1 MQSKNLPYTLGVD
14 IGIASTGAAL
24 LLDDSIL
31 GLHVR
36 TFDKAETSD
45 KGDSLNKIRREA
57 RLTRRRLRRRAHRLL
72 RLCRLF
78 KRIGLIDAATPADF
92 ALPISTWSLRADA
105 LDRRLND
112 REWASVLYHIVKHR
126 GFQSNRKS
134 EVKTDEKAGQMLNG
148 VTRNQQLLSEGGFR
162 SVGELAARHPD
173 FSRAKRNKGGC
184 YNHTFA
190 RADLQHELQLLF
202 QRQRELGNAYADSEF
217 ERQMVTLLLARKPT
231 MAGDALLKM
240 LGHCSFETDQYR
252 APKASYRAER
262 FVWLGKLNNLKIV
275 SYGESRSLSEGE
287 RQQIIELPFQKS
299 KLTFKQVR
307 KALDLAPQQ
316 HFNLLSYRST
326 SDKNKDPEDTALF
339 EAKAFH
345 TLRKAYEEAGLK
357 QQWQRDSLD
366 ADRLDTLAYA
376 LSVYKDD
383 TASRVWL
390 QQQGV
395 EDEIIDAVLLES
407 FDKFIQ
413 LSQKALSKILPFMEQ
428 GQRYDQA
435 AESAGYQHSQ
445 PKAAAE
451 NRGYLPPPDRDVIR
465 NPVVY
470 RALNQ
475 ARKLINAIVRE
486 YGPPKAVHIEMARD
500 LSKPFDERKKI
511 ERQQKDYQ
519 VNKQQAAERFS
530 DEIGRAPSGNELL
543 KMRLYHEQDSQCPY
557 CQQALDINRLYDAH
571 DIYAQIDHALP
582 FSRSF
587 DDSLSNKVLVHTQC
601 NQNKSN
607 QTPFEFFGNHPEN
620 PAWQRFRAWVHANPK
635 ISPAKRNRLLRMN
648 FGDREAREFR
658 DRNLNDTRYIA
669 RELKQMIERHLQ
681 WHPQAEGKERCVVL
695 SGQLTALLRAR
706 WGLAKDRENG
716 DLHHVQDAAVIAAA
730 SRSLVKRMSDYAR
743 RKELAMVRGDYLD
756 PETGEVL
763 DIDAVRLLE
772 QHFPQPWPW
781 FRQELQARLSNNPS
795 EQLAKVSSYL
805 GSLEFPP
812 VRVSRAPTR
821 RGLGAAHQETIRS
834 IRGEELSAV
843 KTPLT
848 SLKIVKQ
855 DDWDKLKPNIVGYE
869 RDTALIAAISERL
882 QEYAYDGKKAFAQPL
897 YKPSR
902 DGRNAPLIRGV
913 TLAGVQKSGLPVR
926 GGIASND
933 SMVRADIFSKNGKFY
948 VVPVYVADAVR
959 EELPNRAVVAS
970 KPEVEWPVMDD
981 LYQFLFSL
989 YPNDWLTVRL
999 KGEIREGY
1007 FSGLDR
1013 STGAISLWLHDRNQ
1027 MLVKQGLQRSIGIK
1041 TALALEKYHVDLL
1054 GNLHRVHQETRQSVH
1069 LPKKR
1074 KP

>member
-24 LLDDSIL
+24 LLDDCIL

-36 TFDKAETSD
+36 TFDKAETD
-45 KGDSLNKIRREA
+45 KEGDSLNKIRREA
-57 RLTRRRLRRRAHRLL
+57 RLTRRRLRRRVHRLL

-78 KRIGLIDAATPADF
+78 KRIGLIDTAMPAAF
-92 ALPISTWSLRADA
+92 ALPVSTWSLRAEA
-105 LDRRLND
+105 LDRRLTR

-134 EVKTDEKAGQMLNG
+134 EVKADEKAGQMLSG
-148 VTRNQQLLSEGGFR
+148 VTRNQQLLDEGGFR

-173 FSRAKRNKGGC
+173 FSQAKRNKSGG

-190 RADLQHELQLLF
+190 RADLQAELQLLF
-202 QRQRELGNAYADSEF
+202 QRQRELGNAHADAEF
-217 ERQMVTLLLARKPT
+217 EQQMVTLLLARKPT
-231 MAGDALLKM
+231 MAGDALLNM
-240 LGHCSFETDQYR
+240 LGHCSFEPSEYR

-262 FVWLGKLNNLKIV
+262 FVWLGKLNNLKII
-275 SYGESRSLSEGE
+275 SYGESRPLSDGE
-287 RQQIIELPFQKS
+287 RQQIIELPFQKT

-307 KALDLAPQQ
+307 KALDLAPHQ
-316 HFNLLSYRST
+316 HFNLLSYHVAGN
-326 SDKNKDPEDTALF
+326 KNKDPEDGTLF

-345 TLRKAYEEAGLK
+345 ILGKAYEKAGLK
-357 QQWQRDSLD
+357 KQWQRDSLE

-383 TASRVWL
+383 ASSRDWL
-390 QQQGV
+390 KRQGV
-395 EDEIIDAVLLES
+395 EDDIIEAILVES

-413 LSQKALSKILPFMEQ
+413 LSQKALIKILPFMEQ

-435 AESAGYQHSQ
+435 TESAGYQHSQ
-445 PKAAAE
+445 RQAE
-451 NRGYLPPPDRDVIR
+451 VEKRGYLPKPDHDTIR

-511 ERQQKDYQ
+511 ERQQKEFQDK
-519 VNKQQAAERFS
+519 KQQAAESFI
-530 DEIGRAPSGNELL
+530 DEIGRRPGGNELL

-557 CQQALDINRLYDAH
+557 CQKALDIHRLYDAR
-571 DIYAQIDHALP
+571 DVYAQIDHALP

-587 DDSLSNKVLVHTQC
+587 DDSLSNKVLVHSQC
-601 NQNKSN
+601 NQNKGN
-607 QTPFEFFGNHPEN
+607 RTPFEFFGEHPECT
-620 PAWQRFRAWVHANPK
+620 AWQHFLAWVHANPK
-635 ISPAKRNRLLRMN
+635 IPQTKRNRLLRMN
-648 FGDREAREFR
+648 FGDSEAREFR

-681 WHPQAEGKERCVVL
+681 WHSQAEGKERCVVL
-695 SGQLTALLRAR
+695 SGQLTSLLRAR
-706 WGLAKDRENG
+706 WGLVKDRENG
-716 DLHHVQDAAVIAAA
+716 DLHHAQDAAVIAAA

-756 PETGEVL
+756 PETGELL
-763 DIDAVRLLE
+763 DIHALRRLE

-781 FRQELQARLSNNPS
+781 FRLELQARLSSNPA
-795 EQLAKVSSYL
+795 EQLAKVPSYL
-805 GSLEFPP
+805 GPLQFPP

-834 IRGEELSAV
+834 IRGEETSAV

-848 SLKIVKQ
+848 SLKISRK
-855 DDWDKLKPNIVGYE
+855 DDWNKLKPNIVGYE
-869 RDTALIAAISERL
+869 RDTALINAISERL
-882 QEYAYDGKKAFAQPL
+882 QEYAYDAKKAFAQPL

-902 DGRNAPLIRGV
+902 DGRNAPLIRSV
-913 TLAGVQKSGLPVR
+913 TISSVQKSGLPVR

-933 SMVRADIFSKNGKFY
+933 SMIRADIFSKNGKFY
-948 VVPVYVADAVR
+948 AVPVYVADAVR
-959 EELPNRAVVAS
+959 EALPNRAVVAF
-970 KPEVEWPVMDD
+970 KPESEWTLMDES
-981 LYQFLFSL
+981 YRFLFSL
-989 YPNDWLTVRL
+989 HPNDWVCIKL
-999 KGEIREGY
+999 KNEIREGY
-1007 FSGLDR
+1007 FSSLHRG
-1013 STGAISLWLHDRNQ
+1013 TGAMNIWLHDRNQ
-1027 MLVKQGLQRSIGIK
+1027 TLGKKGMLEGNGIK
-1041 TALALEKYHVDLL
+1041 MAVAVEKYHVDLL
-1054 GNLHRVHQETRQSVH
+1054 GNLHRAHHEIRQPVY
-1069 LPKKR
+1069 LPKSR